1 VSVNKESAWPEC
13 MDDDDAGGDAMHN
26 VWEGDRH
33 WQSHARLRRR
43 GERAQD
49 MLAGAEM
56 KLDRHGGRGE
66 QAGCDWSAAPRN
78 RIGSRVGMGK
88 EDKINLEQG

>member
-1 VSVNKESAWPEC
+1 
-13 MDDDDAGGDAMHN
+13 
-26 VWEGDRH
+26 
-33 WQSHARLRRR
+33 
-43 GERAQD
+43 

-56 KLDRHGGRGE
+56 KLDTHGGRGE
-66 QAGCDWSAAPRN
+66 QADSDWRAAPRN

>member
-1 VSVNKESAWPEC
+1 MTMLVVMQCITCGKGIAIGKVMLGCGE
-13 MDDDDAGGDAMHN
+13 
-26 VWEGDRH
+26 
-33 WQSHARLRRR
+33 
-43 GERAQD
+43 GERARD